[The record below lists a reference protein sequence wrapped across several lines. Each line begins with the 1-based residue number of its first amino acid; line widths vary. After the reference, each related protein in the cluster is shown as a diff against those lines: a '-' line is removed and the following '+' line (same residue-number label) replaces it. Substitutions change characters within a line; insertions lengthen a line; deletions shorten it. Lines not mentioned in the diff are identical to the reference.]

1 MDEEAYKKSLAEAGV
16 DVPDLNVEQAPE
28 APTAETPEAPTE
40 PTVPLTTE
48 EPKEQR
54 KRSIYDEYKDKKSEL
69 KTERD
74 LRADIERERDDL
86 KAKLD
91 AVATATTPEERAD
104 AQDELD
110 SFATEIGADPTA
122 IKRMRDLFLKDLK
135 PQVDPELAK
144 DLQEFKA
151 WKSQNSQVVEKQ
163 LFEQEFAKVT
173 PTIKDMFPKVS
184 AEEIDAIKTK
194 LDEIAHSK
202 EYHDKD
208 LDYVAFKNKQVLS
221 DLVSPKKRGLE
232 TRGRTDAQGEELFD
246 FDPNADYSKMS
257 LKEREKWETEYKK
270 MTAGGGLT
278 TDAEGKKI
286 FM

>member
-1 MDEEAYKKSLAEAGV
+1 MDEEAYKKELADAGV
-16 DVPDLNVEQAPE
+16 DVSDLKEE
-28 APTAETPEAPTE
+28 ASEE
-40 PTVPLTTE
+40 PKEEVSEEPKEPNEPLTTE

-54 KRSIYDEYKDKKSEL
+54 KRSIYDEYKEKKSEL
-69 KTERD
+69 KTERE
-74 LRADIERERDDL
+74 LRADIERERDEL
-86 KAKLD
+86 REKLN
-91 AVATATTPEERAD
+91 AVATATTPTERAD

-110 SFATEIGADPTA
+110 AFASEIGADPQA
-122 IKRMRDLFLKDLK
+122 IKRMRELFLKDVK

-151 WKSQNSQVVEKQ
+151 WKAQNSEVVEKQ
-163 LFEQEFAKVT
+163 LFEQEFSKVT

-184 AEEIDAIKTK
+184 PEELSAIKTR

-208 LDYVAFKNKQVLS
+208 LDYVAFKNKEILS
-221 DLVSPKKRGLE
+221 ALVSPKKRGLE
-232 TRGRTDAQGEELFD
+232 TRGRADAQGEESFD

-257 LKEREKWETEYKK
+257 LKERERWETEYKK

-278 TDAEGKKI
+278 TDAEGKRI